1 MSLSQFLQ
9 FLFSGVTNGSIYAMA
24 ALGFSIIYNASGVI
38 NFAQG
43 EFIMIGGMA
52 TVFLV
57 GAGVPIWLAIPLAV
71 ATAMLV
77 GLALEKF
84 AVERA
89 GTTEIVPLII
99 ITIGAS
105 IFLQGIAQVLFGKS
119 QYALPSFSGD
129 APIHVLD
136 ATLLPQSLWVIGVLA
151 VTVAALWWFF
161 SRTLTG
167 KAMLATAANPLA
179 ARLVGID
186 TKFVLMLS
194 FGLAAVLGSVAG
206 IVVAPITLTS
216 YDVGIM
222 LGLKGFVAATL
233 GGLGNGAGA
242 VVGGL
247 LLGITEAMAAGYLS
261 SEYKDAVPFVL
272 IILILF
278 FLPRGLFGARV
289 TERV

>member
-1 MSLSQFLQ
+1 MLAEFLQ
-9 FLFSGVTNGSIYAMA
+9 FLFSGLTSGSIYALA
-24 ALGFSIIYNASGVI
+24 ALGFSIIFNASGVI

-43 EFIMIGGMA
+43 EFIMIGGMV
-52 TVFLV
+52 TVFLAK
-57 GAGVPIWLAIPLAV
+57 AGVPLPLAIVLAV
-71 ATAMLV
+71 IVAVLI

-84 AVERA
+84 AIERA
-89 GTTEIVPLII
+89 GQAEIVPLII

-105 IFLQGIAQVLFGKS
+105 IFLQGIAQVIFGKG
-119 QYALPSFSGD
+119 QHMLPSFSGD
-129 APIHVLD
+129 TPFNILG
-136 ATLLPQSLWVIGVLA
+136 ATLLPQSLWVFGVTA
-151 VTVAALWWFF
+151 VIVAALGWFF

-179 ARLVGID
+179 ARLVGIN
-186 TKFVLMLS
+186 TRFVLLLS
-194 FGLAAVLGSVAG
+194 FGLSALLGSIAG

-222 LGLKGFVAATL
+222 IGLKGFVAAAL
-233 GGLGNGAGA
+233 GGLGNGPGA
-242 VVGGL
+242 VAGGL
-247 LLGITEAMAAGYLS
+247 ILGVTEAMAAGYLS

-278 FLPRGLFGARV
+278 FMPRGLFGARV